1 MLAICDYTYAHDFE
15 VDNIYYKIISKADK
29 TCKVTN
35 NSGKEN
41 SYSGN
46 VTIPEIIT
54 YDNEEYSVTEIDND
68 AFKNCIKLKSVN
80 LPSSIIKMGNFCFKG
95 CILLSSF
102 SVPENLEIL
111 PSNCFNGCISLE
123 KIELN
128 KIKKISSFCFKGC
141 SSIEEIKIPASV
153 TEIGDDDV
161 FCGCVSLK
169 TLTFEDGSEKLKLG
183 YYDLEHRRGLL
194 GDSPIDSV
202 YMGRNLSYKSYDSYS
217 DGTSALN
224 PFDNG
229 NGSNNTLRS
238 VYISNGVSELSQKL
252 FYNCEK
258 LEHVYGMQ
266 NISQIGDYVF
276 HGNAIKKIT
285 IGDKVTTI
293 GNNIL
298 SNCSA
303 LENVIIG
310 NGIQDFTGKKILY
323 NSNKIKNIFIGKGL
337 KSFGANC
344 FCSEYGGTS
353 HNTTQSPL
361 SNASVFL
368 FSDEVSSNYFY
379 DANNGMCYWG
389 GLPRDIKVL
398 YVVNPE
404 RYQTLFGKDY
414 NLKPM
419 LVFNESSLEYTGKT
433 PELTFKNYVEGFDAA
448 IDNSTTPKDVG
459 SYNTNVKVELS
470 TEGWNTTIEVP
481 CSYTITKAPLSAI
494 VNNVQRF
501 YGEDNPEFAC
511 TYIGFKN
518 GETEEVFTS
527 KPVLTTSATTESNAG
542 TYPIYCTG
550 AEAKNYNITCE
561 AGTLTI
567 NKAPQTILWEQ
578 EFNNHSIGDEI
589 ELTAKS
595 SASLPIRYK
604 SSDNSSVIITTKG
617 EKQYAYILKSGITV
631 LTAYQSGDINHEEAD
646 EVNKVISVKNVILP
660 SSITLDKSDATINVG
675 ESFTLNANVL
685 PDNADNKIIVWNS
698 DDADIAS
705 VNNEGEVTGMKAGTT
720 KIIAMTQANDLK
732 AECLIT
738 VLQPVTGITL
748 DRNDISFVE
757 IGESVQLIANV
768 LPEDASNKNVVWTSS
783 DADVATVKNG
793 VVVCMGYGSA
803 VITASTE
810 DGGYKAICVINATNG
825 IAGVND
831 SKAYTEIKRY
841 DATGREIKNPVNGL
855 NIIKTQDGRVIKTTV
870 RIK

>member
-1 MLAICDYTYAHDFE
+1 MKQKGLLIYITCLMLAICDYTYAHDFE

-35 NSGKEN
+35 NSGKDN

-54 YDNEEYSVTEIDND
+54 YDNEEYSVTEIDNN

-80 LPSSIIKMGNFCFKG
+80 LPSSIIKMGNFCFNG
-95 CILLSSF
+95 CLLLSSF

-153 TEIGDDDV
+153 TEIGDNDV

-183 YYDLEHRRGLL
+183 YYDSEHRRGLL
-194 GDSPIDSV
+194 GDCPIDSV
-202 YMGRNLSYKSYDSYS
+202 YMGRNLSYKSCDSYS
-217 DGTSALN
+217 SGTSALN

-276 HGNAIKKIT
+276 HGTAIKKIT

-310 NGIQDFTGKKILY
+310 NGIQDFTGKTILY

-344 FCSEYGGTS
+344 FCSGYGGTS
-353 HNTTQSPL
+353 HNTTQSSL

-368 FSDEVSSNYFY
+368 FSDEVSSNYYY
-379 DANNGMCYWG
+379 DVNNGMYYFG
-389 GLPRDIKVL
+389 GLPRDVKVL
-398 YVVNPE
+398 YVINPE

-419 LVFNESSLEYTGKT
+419 FVFNETTLEYTGKT
-433 PELTFKNYVEGFDAA
+433 PELLYNNYVEDFDVSF
-448 IDNSTTPKDVG
+448 DNATTPKDAG
-459 SYNTNVKVELS
+459 SYNTNVTVKFA
-470 TEGWNTTIEVP
+470 TEGWEVSAEIP
-481 CSYTITKAPLSAI
+481 CSYKITKAPL
-494 VNNVQRF
+494 NVIANSIQRV
-501 YGEDNPEFAC
+501 YGEENPKLSC

-518 GETEEVFTS
+518 NETEDVLTS
-527 KPVLTTSATTESNAG
+527 RPVLTTTANKESNAG

-550 AEAKNYNITCE
+550 GDAKNYSLKCE
-561 AGTLTI
+561 AGTLTV
-567 NKAPQTILWEQ
+567 NKASQEILWEQ
-578 EFNNHSIGDEI
+578 DFENLSVGNEI
-589 ELTAKS
+589 ELKARS
-595 SASLPIRYK
+595 SAELPVKYK
-604 SSDNSSVIITTKG
+604 SSDNSSVIVTSKNG
-617 EKQYAYILKSGITV
+617 KQYAYILKSGITV

-646 EVNKVISVKNVILP
+646 EVNKVISVQ
-660 SSITLDKSDATINVG
+660 TTGIN
-675 ESFTLNANVL
+675 
-685 PDNADNKIIVWNS
+685 
-698 DDADIAS
+698 DI
-705 VNNEGEVTGMKAGTT
+705 NTENGTT
-720 KIIAMTQANDLK
+720 TYYNIDGTKTI
-732 AECLIT
+732 
-738 VLQPVTGITL
+738 
-748 DRNDISFVE
+748 RNS
-757 IGESVQLIANV
+757 
-768 LPEDASNKNVVWTSS
+768 
-783 DADVATVKNG
+783 
-793 VVVCMGYGSA
+793 
-803 VITASTE
+803 
-810 DGGYKAICVINATNG
+810 NG
-825 IAGVND
+825 I
-831 SKAYTEIKRY
+831 
-841 DATGREIKNPVNGL
+841 
-855 NIIKTQDGRVIKTTV
+855 VIVKGKHRTKK
-870 RIK
+870 ILEMK